1 MEPNDNTPEAGDGRP
16 DEATG
21 GQGEAARIAELEAE
35 LAQLRDERLRERAEI
50 ENQRRRLARDL
61 EQARKFA
68 NERLLGDLLPVLD
81 SLEQGLS
88 AEGDNERLRT
98 GVELT
103 LKQLLKVVAE
113 NGLSTV
119 DPTGQTFDPDS
130 HQAMS
135 MVPANDHP
143 ANTVVQ
149 VYQKGYRLNDRLLR
163 PAMVVVASDD

>member
-1 MEPNDNTPEAGDGRP
+1 MEPNDNNPDAIAGQDIAA
-16 DEATG
+16 D
-21 GQGEAARIAELEAE
+21 AARIAELETA
-35 LAQLRDERLRERAEI
+35 LLQLQDERLRERAEI

-68 NERLLGDLLPVLD
+68 NERILGDLLPVLD
-81 SLEQGLS
+81 SLEQGLG
-88 AEGDNERLRT
+88 AQGDGEQLRA

-103 LKQLLKVVAE
+103 LKQLLKVAGD
-113 NGLSTV
+113 NGLSVV
-119 DPTGQTFDPDS
+119 DPTGQPFDPES

-135 MVPANDHP
+135 MVPSTEHP

-163 PAMVVVASDD
+163 PAMVVVASDG